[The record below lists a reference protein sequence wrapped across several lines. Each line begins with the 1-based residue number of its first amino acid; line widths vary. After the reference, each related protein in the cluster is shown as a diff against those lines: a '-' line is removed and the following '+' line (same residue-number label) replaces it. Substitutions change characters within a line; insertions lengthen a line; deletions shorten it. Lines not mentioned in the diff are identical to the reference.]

1 MNRYAQVV
9 LLALFTVLTSVS
21 LRRVAAAAVGS
32 EWQASLSVSSG
43 TLSPIPPPQSLIGG
57 SPTPPPPPK
66 AREMAIGGSPTPPPP
81 KVHLVAIGGSP
92 TPPPPK

>member
-9 LLALFTVLTSVS
+9 LLALLTVLTSVS

-32 EWQASLSVSSG
+32 EWQAGLSVSSG
-43 TLSPIPPPQSLIGG
+43 TLSPIPPPQSQIGG
-57 SPTPPPPPK
+57 SPTPPPPK
-66 AREMAIGGSPTPPPP
+66 VRDMAIGGSPTPPPP
-81 KVHLVAIGGSP
+81 KVRLVAIGGSP